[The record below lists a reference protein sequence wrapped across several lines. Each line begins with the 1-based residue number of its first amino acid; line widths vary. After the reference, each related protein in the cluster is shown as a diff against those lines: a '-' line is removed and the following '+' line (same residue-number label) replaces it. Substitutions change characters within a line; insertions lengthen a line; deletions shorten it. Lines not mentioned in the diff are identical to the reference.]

1 VGGSS
6 SAAGGS
12 SPAVGGSSAAV
23 GGSSSVAGGS
33 SAAAGGSSSVAGG
46 SSSAPTGFR
55 RREQVFSGWGE
66 PGAGPSL
73 PPHAEPL
80 LREELGVPGGVVS
93 RPISLDDVT
102 LARGRLPA
110 HVRERLSAVAEVRDD
125 RVARILRCRGKS
137 YLDLLAQR
145 AGDCA
150 DAPDA
155 VVIPGDVEAVLRICA
170 EHGVAVVP
178 FGGGT
183 SVVGGLAGLRGPFE
197 ALVSLDLGR
206 LDRVLG
212 VDATSLTAV
221 FEPGIRLPE
230 ADRALR
236 ERGLTLGHV
245 PQSYEWASVGGC
257 VATRSAGQVSTGY
270 GRIDANVLGLD
281 LTTPSGRLHTLD
293 IAATAAGPDLRELAI
308 GSEGA
313 LGVITRVALR
323 VHPLPDAVRREGW
336 ALPTFADGVEA
347 LRRLGRDG
355 LAPDIARLSD
365 EQETRLSLALAGTG
379 RVGQALLGGR
389 CLLVLGWE
397 GRTGRRRAVAKRL
410 LRWGALPLGAEP
422 GRAWAASRLA
432 GPYLR
437 DDLMDRGVLVET
449 VETATSWSNLAHL
462 HDTVRSAFAG
472 AHVGCHVSHLYPT
485 GASLYFTIL
494 ARQDADPA
502 AQWRALK
509 ARALDVIVAA
519 GGTVTHHHAIG
530 HDHAPWLPAEI
541 GPLGINLLRTLKAH
555 CDPAGI
561 MNPGKLLPQ
570 T

>member
-1 VGGSS
+1 VSAPGSS
-6 SAAGGS
+6 SR
-12 SPAVGGSSAAV
+12 
-23 GGSSSVAGGS
+23 
-33 SAAAGGSSSVAGG
+33 
-46 SSSAPTGFR
+46 FR
-55 RREQVFSGWGE
+55 RRAQVFHGWGE

-73 PPHAEPL
+73 PPHGEAL
-80 LREELGVPGGVVS
+80 LREELGISGGVVS
-93 RPISLDDVT
+93 RPVALAGVSLPPS
-102 LARGRLPA
+102 ALPA
-110 HVRERLSAVAEVRDD
+110 RARDRLAAVADVRDD
-125 RVARILRCRGKS
+125 REARVVHCRGKS

-150 DAPDA
+150 SAPDA
-155 VVIPGDVEAVLRICA
+155 VVAPGDVAAVLRICA
-170 EHGVAVVP
+170 EEGVAVVP

-183 SVVGGLAGLRGPFE
+183 SVVGGLAGLRGPFD

-206 LDRVLG
+206 LDRLLG

-257 VATRSAGQVSTGY
+257 VATRSAGQVSTGR
-270 GRIDANVLGLD
+270 GRIDDNVLGLD
-281 LTTPSGRLHTLD
+281 LVTPSGTLRTLD
-293 IAATAAGPDLRELAI
+293 IAATAAGPDLRQLAV
-308 GSEGA
+308 GSEGT

-323 VHPLPDAVRREGW
+323 VHPHPDATRYEGW

-347 LRRLGRDG
+347 LRRLEQEG

-365 EQETRLSLALAGTG
+365 EEETRLSLALAGTG
-379 RVGQALLGGR
+379 RVGQVLLGGR

-397 GRTGRRRAVAKRL
+397 GRTGRRRAVAPRL
-410 LRWGALPLGAEP
+410 LRRGARPLGAKP
-422 GRAWAASRLA
+422 GHAWKASRFA

-449 VETATSWSNLAHL
+449 LETATSWSNLAHL
-462 HDTVRSAFAG
+462 YDTVRGALAG

-494 ARQDADPA
+494 AAQDDDPA

-509 ARALDVIVAA
+509 ARAMDALVAA

-530 HDHAPWLPAEI
+530 HDHAPWYEREI
-541 GPLGINLLRTLKAH
+541 GPLGVNLLRTLKAH
-555 CDPAGI
+555 ADPAGI
-561 MNPGKLLPQ
+561 MNPGKLLP

>member
-1 VGGSS
+1 
-6 SAAGGS
+6 
-12 SPAVGGSSAAV
+12 
-23 GGSSSVAGGS
+23 
-33 SAAAGGSSSVAGG
+33 
-46 SSSAPTGFR
+46 
-55 RREQVFSGWGE
+55 
-66 PGAGPSL
+66 L
-73 PPHAEPL
+73 PPHAEAL

-93 RPISLDDVT
+93 RPVSLDDVT
-102 LARGRLPA
+102 LARSRLPA
-110 HVRERLSAVAEVRDD
+110 GVRRRLSEVAEVRDD

-150 DAPDA
+150 EAPDA
-155 VVIPGDVEAVLRICA
+155 VVVPGDVEAVLRICA

-183 SVVGGLAGLRGPFE
+183 SVVGGLAALRGPFE
-197 ALVSLDLGR
+197 AVVSLDLGR

-323 VHPLPDAVRREGW
+323 VHPLPDAVHREGW

-347 LRRLGRDG
+347 LRKLEREG
-355 LAPDIARLSD
+355 LAPDVARLSD

-410 LRWGALPLGAEP
+410 LRWGALPLGAKP
-422 GRAWAASRLA
+422 GHAWAASRFA

-462 HDTVRSAFAG
+462 YDTVRTAFAG
-472 AHVGCHVSHLYPT
+472 AHVGCHVSHPYPT

-494 ARQDADPA
+494 AGQDADPA

-509 ARALDVIVAA
+509 SRALDAIVSA
-519 GGTVTHHHAIG
+519 GGTITHHHAIG

-541 GPLGINLLRTLKAH
+541 GPLGINLLRTLKSH

-561 MNPGKLLPQ
+561 MNPGKLLPP